1 MTVFPNHIRVRREG
15 GFTLVELAICLMI
28 IGLLIGAIV
37 RGNEI
42 LENAR
47 IIALIKQV
55 NGYKAANIAF
65 MDAYDARPGDM
76 FDARNRVPGCNDGT
90 FCQNGDGN
98 GRVGIRIE
106 SFVNNENQSGAA
118 MPRAETSMFWKHL
131 VLGGFISGINAA
143 GNPANPAW
151 GETHPDSKLAG
162 GFSVMYFQGINSAV
176 VHDKGAGHML
186 RLQSAPTSAGYSYT
200 PGQDNMLL
208 TAGQAAKL
216 DAKMDDGLGD
226 SGFVTADHE
235 DYCDGA
241 GGGRYFTDWRQSY
254 RGCVMYFDIN

>member
-1 MTVFPNHIRVRREG
+1 MIVPPNHFRMRKQG

-28 IGLLIGAIV
+28 IGLLIGGV
-37 RGNEI
+37 LRGQEV

-55 NGYKAANIAF
+55 NSYKAANIAF
-65 MDAYDARPGDM
+65 MDAYDMRPGDI
-76 FDARNRVPGCNDGT
+76 ANATNRIPNCTAGT
-90 FCQNGDGN
+90 SCLNGNGD

-106 SFVNNENQSGAA
+106 SFVNNENQAGTAV
-118 MPRAETSMFWKHL
+118 PQVETSMFWKHL
-131 VLGGFISGINAA
+131 TLAGFISGINAA

-151 GETHPDSKLAG
+151 GETHPMANLAG
-162 GFSVMYFQGINSAV
+162 GFSVMYYQAINSAV

-208 TAGQAAKL
+208 TAGQARKL
-216 DAKMDDGLGD
+216 DEKMDDGLGD
-226 SGFVTADHE
+226 SGYVTADHE

-241 GGGRYFTDWRQSY
+241 GGGAYFSDWRQTY